1 MQIFCLSDVST
12 RSVQLTKRDPFL
24 LNLNTKVKLSDSGVT
39 SNKDF
44 VRTLLFT
51 GPFPIV
57 LPKVFKLLLQI
68 WWSTEVPCA
77 AKHAYSFFLNEWM
90 LCSFLTRSLAYIKTC
105 FILQIKEAFE
115 QSVSLSATGYF
126 RWSIFV
132 HLKCMDLNTRTDFW
146 QC

>member
-68 WWSTEVPCA
+68 W
-77 AKHAYSFFLNEWM
+77 
-90 LCSFLTRSLAYIKTC
+90 
-105 FILQIKEAFE
+105 
-115 QSVSLSATGYF
+115 
-126 RWSIFV
+126 
-132 HLKCMDLNTRTDFW
+132 
-146 QC
+146 